1 MKATSEKQCIGCG
14 ATVTLG
20 MGVYPIGGETWRD
33 SSCAAYCAHS
43 LASASP
49 LLHSVSLP
57 PVAINPDHGSALDA
71 NNVCPTCFR
80 EYGDDEIK
88 FCTADDCPSH
98 PDYRVAI
105 KPEAALT
112 PLEKEMLAA
121 LKELITASDFNPH
134 RPMNPKQI
142 SLLAN
147 AQGKAQDAIAK
158 ATAAQSQAKPEV
170 APQVWF
176 RETKTLNFL
185 YIARP
190 DGRFWVVAMET
201 ERGDIYAIE
210 NSPARNPSAKPM
222 AVQA

>member
-1 MKATSEKQCIGCG
+1 MSSENQCTGCG
-14 ATVTLG
+14 ATVTNQSHG
-20 MGVYPIGGETWRD
+20 IFRD
-33 SSCAAYCAHS
+33 VSGSQYCQRKTSEEALRFHS
-43 LASASP
+43 IE
-49 LLHSVSLP
+49 LP
-57 PVAINPDHGSALDA
+57 PVAINPDHGSALDE

-80 EYGDDEIK
+80 EYGEDEIK

-112 PLEKEMLAA
+112 PLEKELISAINDASSCLTSRNGCDPQAA
-121 LKELITASDFNPH
+121 LKIMGAALFIAEDRAS
-134 RPMNPKQI
+134 KQ
-142 SLLAN
+142 
-147 AQGKAQDAIAK
+147 
-158 ATAAQSQAKPEV
+158 EV

-176 RETKTLNFL
+176 RETETLNFL